1 MSDELC
7 TPEYEDA
14 PFCSGPSD
22 PEGRGDIGVTQDEID
37 YCVEHHPGTY
47 PDEHTG
53 QCTVE
58 ALEYERA
65 LNGAPETETTT
76 ETGQPAPPPDTLPH
90 TGVEANLLAAGL
102 AMVAIGTAILRRT
115 RA

>member
-37 YCVEHHPGTY
+37 HCVDNHPGTY

-53 QCTVE
+53 ECTVE

-65 LNGAPETETTT
+65 LNGATETEATATTT
-76 ETGQPAPPPDTLPH
+76 EPPAPVTLPH
-90 TGVEANLLAAGL
+90 TGVEANLIGAGL